1 MIELISSHIGFVLSV
16 LYAILWYYVVKLTS
30 KGFLNV
36 KNYLSLFLILL
47 PAMVAIISV
56 IKGSLALSLG
66 LVGALSIIR
75 FRTPIKEP
83 IELMYFFVPIA
94 LGLALGAEKY
104 FLSVIFFVIVSVSL
118 LATSKFRA
126 GINSTQSYSI
136 EIITSPDTKV
146 EDINSIVAS
155 VFPAYDLQRCNVSK
169 EKIVLSYKI
178 ANFDISLQ
186 EQLISQI
193 NKNFKDTSISI
204 FNNSH
209 IVS

>member
-1 MIELISSHIGFVLSV
+1 M
-16 LYAILWYYVVKLTS
+16 LY
-30 KGFLNV
+30 FL
-36 KNYLSLFLILL
+36 LLFLS
-47 PAMVAIISV
+47 A
-56 IKGSLALSLG
+56 
-66 LVGALSIIR
+66 
-75 FRTPIKEP
+75 
-83 IELMYFFVPIA
+83 Y
-94 LGLALGAEKY
+94 Y
-104 FLSVIFFVIVSVSL
+104 
-118 LATSKFRA
+118 TSKFRA